1 MSFMDILEQYA
12 NNAGTPAS
20 TPETERHFD
29 QVAQQAPRDV
39 LAHGITQA
47 LASDQTP
54 PFQQMV
60 AQLFEH
66 SDPQQR
72 AGLLNQLLAAIGPA
86 AMSSIASGAFGSA
99 LANAVR
105 GASTGAP
112 QVTPAQA
119 SQVTP
124 EQVQTVAEHA
134 QQKDPGIID
143 RVGSFYAQ
151 HPQVV
156 KALGGIAL
164 AIALGRMHR
173 G

>member
-1 MSFMDILEQYA
+1 MSFMDILQQYA
-12 NNAGTPAS
+12 NSNAATA
-20 TPETERHFD
+20 TPEAERHFD
-29 QVAQQAPRDV
+29 QVAQQAPRD
-39 LAHGITQA
+39 LLGRGITEA

-60 AQLFEH
+60 SQLFTH

-72 AGLLNQLLAAIGPA
+72 AGLLNQLLAAIGPGA
-86 AMSSIASGAFGSA
+86 LSGLASGALGSV
-99 LANAVR
+99 LANPMRNAPAGV
-105 GASTGAP
+105 P

-119 SQVTP
+119 SQVSP
-124 EQVQTVAEHA
+124 DQVQQVAEHA
-134 QQKDPGIID
+134 QQNDPGIVE